1 LFLPRGL
8 RIAGTITPDFRNSNN
23 CPRGFL
29 VNSVFGAESGSGANS
44 EGPRVQLSFICDVS
58 GQVAGSA
65 RAVRGGGSDDAAGLG
80 RAPERRRRNHAV
92 NGGSDDAAGLGRAP
106 ERRRRNHAVNGGS
119 AVATP
124 VALRLRE
131 SMNVRPQINMQF
143 EISDSSA
150 ICRPFVRAKMHS
162 QLTRRVM
169 IEGSRRAQLAASN

>member
-1 LFLPRGL
+1 MTIRKSPAEISNSAEGLKIVSPSWFTDRRHGYSGFPQLQQLPKRLPGEFSFW
-8 RIAGTITPDFRNSNN
+8 GE
-23 CPRGFL
+23 
-29 VNSVFGAESGSGANS
+29 ESGSGANS

-58 GQVAGSA
+58 GQFAGSA
-65 RAVRGGGSDDAAGLG
+65 RAVLCGAVAAMTLLGL
-80 RAPERRRRNHAV
+80 AP
-92 NGGSDDAAGLGRAP
+92 P

-119 AVATP
+119 AVATH

-131 SMNVRPQINMQF
+131 SMNVRPQIDMQF

-169 IEGSRRAQLAASN
+169 IEGSRAQLAASN